1 MVFQILSTL
10 MAILLSGCVSQQ
22 LSVEKHGRKLAPR
35 LSVNES
41 EIQFVSYAAFIA
53 KLDNPNRR
61 FITQKGIIAL
71 TESDLRLE
79 TRHFKYLFSKE
90 LTTIPFH
97 EMEGVSL
104 IASQIH
110 IKRGEE
116 EIVLEFNPGSSAYTH
131 SKASESVFQWLAGR
145 GIPVYEVAE
154 LTEFP
159 RYSGPIGLA
168 PRSDKFSGSFY
179 DDTLRGHMNDN
190 EPYYYGWPIRV
201 SPNDPD
207 GDFYP

>member
-1 MVFQILSTL
+1 M
-10 MAILLSGCVSQQ
+10 
-22 LSVEKHGRKLAPR
+22 APR

-41 EIQFVSYAAFIA
+41 EIQFLGYGNFIA
-53 KLDNPNRR
+53 QFEDLDKR
-61 FITQKGIIAL
+61 IVAEKGIIAL

-79 TRHFKYLFSKE
+79 TRHYRYLFSKE

-97 EMEGVSL
+97 EMEGVSK

-131 SKASESVFQWLAGR
+131 SMESETVFQLLASR

-159 RYSGPIGLA
+159 RDTRPPGTGRRFIRQDYFNFNL
-168 PRSDKFSGSFY
+168 Y
-179 DDTLRGHMNDN
+179 DSMFDDW
-190 EPYYYGWPIRV
+190 GW
-201 SPNDPD
+201 
-207 GDFYP
+207 